1 MIHTR
6 VYRNKYSNLDESTL
20 IDIILDR
27 EDTIKE
33 LQEELKGYKQ
43 ERNIFTKTIEQ
54 LQRQLK
60 YLRSGEYLNQVK
72 WERDY
77 NEKLVEDYSTKLR
90 HIEQY
95 FDDLDDIDYKTI
107 KKEVENI
114 CKKK

>member
-33 LQEELKGYKQ
+33 LQ
-43 ERNIFTKTIEQ
+43 
-54 LQRQLK
+54 
-60 YLRSGEYLNQVK
+60 
-72 WERDY
+72 D
-77 NEKLVEDYSTKLR
+77 KLR

-107 KKEVENI
+107 KYEVERILYDKRRN
-114 CKKK
+114 

>member
-6 VYRNKYSNLDESTL
+6 VYRNKYSNLDENTL

-33 LQEELKGYKQ
+33 LQ
-43 ERNIFTKTIEQ
+43 
-54 LQRQLK
+54 
-60 YLRSGEYLNQVK
+60 
-72 WERDY
+72 D
-77 NEKLVEDYSTKLR
+77 KLR

>member
-6 VYRNKYSNLDESTL
+6 LYRNKYSNLNENTL
-20 IDIILDR
+20 INIIFNR
-27 EDTIKE
+27 EDIIKE
-33 LQEELKGYKQ
+33 LQ
-43 ERNIFTKTIEQ
+43 
-54 LQRQLK
+54 
-60 YLRSGEYLNQVK
+60 
-72 WERDY
+72 D
-77 NEKLVEDYSTKLR
+77 KLR

>member
-6 VYRNKYSNLDESTL
+6 VYRNKYSNLDENTL

-27 EDTIKE
+27 EDTIKK
-33 LQEELKGYKQ
+33 LQ
-43 ERNIFTKTIEQ
+43 
-54 LQRQLK
+54 
-60 YLRSGEYLNQVK
+60 
-72 WERDY
+72 D
-77 NEKLVEDYSTKLR
+77 KLR

>member
-33 LQEELKGYKQ
+33 LQ
-43 ERNIFTKTIEQ
+43 
-54 LQRQLK
+54 
-60 YLRSGEYLNQVK
+60 
-72 WERDY
+72 D
-77 NEKLVEDYSTKLR
+77 KLR